1 MVRYTPETQLSLEM
15 FETPFNAVLSPDNRW
30 VKLSKIVPWDQFA
43 SIYMRKMSS
52 NMGRIGVS
60 PRVVLG
66 ALLIKHKEKLDD
78 RGVIASIQENI
89 YMQYFVGLK
98 GFQTEPIFD
107 PSLFVTIR
115 KRIGADMFDT
125 LNIEIL
131 KWLTSEEDKKH
142 ITRNKKHFTNRKDNW
157 DQNSENQISG
167 EDLNQAKRNGADESA
182 QSEDIPNRGKLQL
195 DATVADQYITY
206 PTDTKLLNQS
216 RKQCEKIIDNLYLK
230 LKETGRI
237 DKKPRTYRRVL
248 NKEYLSFSKKK
259 RKSKSQIRKTNRLF
273 LEALKRDIAHINN
286 MLDEFTKFPLK
297 MNEQRMFWIVQ
308 LVYAQQKQMY
318 DTKTHSIA
326 NRIVSIFQPH
336 VRPIPRGKEKSQI
349 EFGSKLGVSLDN
361 GISRINTLSWEAYN
375 EGGDLIK
382 QVEAYKDLHGYYPEL
397 VQVDGIYT
405 TKVNRAWCKER
416 GIRLTAKPLGRK
428 RTKQPMSY
436 YQKRKQK
443 KERAERNAIEGKF
456 GQGKN
461 GYNLNK
467 IRARL
472 MNTSESW
479 IAAIFFIMNLVRL
492 EKIGFI
498 LFDFFNKLTCLW
510 RYMNNTI
517 GQIKFRDLFSKSCIC
532 NHQKYYDNLRL
543 SINVC

>member
-1 MVRYTPETQLSLEM
+1 MIRYTPESQLSLEM
-15 FETPFNAVLSPDNRW
+15 FETPFDAALLSDNRW
-30 VKLSKIVPWDQFA
+30 VKLSELVPWDKFA

-52 NMGRIGVS
+52 NMGRTGVS

-66 ALLIKHKEKLDD
+66 ALIIKHKEKLDD

-98 GFQTEPIFD
+98 GFQTEPVFD

-115 KRIGADMFDT
+115 KRIGADVFDT

-142 ITRNKKHFTNRKDNW
+142 NTRSKKHFTNKKDNRPR
-157 DQNSENQISG
+157 NEENQANKEG
-167 EDLNQAKRNGADESA
+167 TDEPA
-182 QSEDIPNRGKLQL
+182 QSDEVPNRGKLQL

-230 LKETGRI
+230 LKGAGKI
-237 DKKPRTYRRVL
+237 NKKPRTYRRVL
-248 NKEYLSFSKKK
+248 DKEFLSFSKKK
-259 RKSKSQIRKTNRLF
+259 RKSNSQIRKTNRLF
-273 LEALKRDIAHINN
+273 LEALKRDIAHINK
-286 MLDEFTKFPLK
+286 MLDKFKKFPLK
-297 MNEQRMFWIVQ
+297 KDEQRMFWIVQ

-318 DTKTHSIA
+318 DTRTHSIEH
-326 NRIVSIFQPH
+326 RIVSIFQPY

-382 QVEAYKDLHGYYPEL
+382 QVEAYKNLHGYYPKL

-405 TKVNRAWCKER
+405 TKANRAWCKER
-416 GIRLTAKPLGRK
+416 GIGLTAKPLGRK
-428 RTKQPMSY
+428 RTKEPISN

-461 GYNLNK
+461 GYELNK

-498 LFDFFNKLTCLW
+498 LSDFFNKLTRIL
-510 RYMNNTI
+510 RYMNDITVK
-517 GQIKFRDLFSKSCIC
+517 IKPRDFFSKSCSY
-532 NHQKYYDNLRL
+532 HPEKSHGNLRL